1 MTVKELIQ
9 ELESRGYDDE
19 EVLIDGEDIEEVFA
33 EHDGYVYLNTYRE
46 ANRRKESEEEDRYNK
61 SIDYDPWEDLDI

>member
-9 ELESRGYDDE
+9 ELESKGYDDE

-33 EHDGYVYLNTYRE
+33 EHDGYVYLKTYRE
-46 ANRRKESEEEDRYNK
+46 ANRRKEAEEEDRYNK
-61 SIDYDPWEDLDI
+61 SIDYDPWEDLDV

>member
-9 ELESRGYDDE
+9 ELESKGYDD
-19 EVLIDGEDIEEVFA
+19 EEVFA